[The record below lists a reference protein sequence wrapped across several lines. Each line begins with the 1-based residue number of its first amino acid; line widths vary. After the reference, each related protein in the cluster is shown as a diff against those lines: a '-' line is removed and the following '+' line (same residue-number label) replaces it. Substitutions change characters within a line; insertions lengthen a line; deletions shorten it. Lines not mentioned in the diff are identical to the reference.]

1 MDYTLKKK
9 LEEECERTLEGVSQ
23 AVAGS
28 EEAKAQLEKLAMLHK
43 LRMEEEKIDCVNRD
57 RVSKETCDR
66 MEDRNKKIDNLLKFL
81 ANIAAIGIPTA
92 ASCFWMRKGMKFE
105 ETGSYTGRTPQW
117 VSSFFRLFHN

>member
-9 LEEECERTLEGVSQ
+9 LEEECERTLDDVSQ

-28 EEAKAQLEKLAMLHK
+28 EGAKAQLEKLAMLHK
-43 LRMEEEKIDCVNRD
+43 LRMEEEKIDCINRD

-81 ANIAAIGIPTA
+81 TNIAAIGIPTA

-105 ETGSYTGRTPQW
+105 ETGSYTGHTPQW